1 MKIVVL
7 GGSGFLGSHVA
18 DALSRK
24 GHKVTIFDKKKSKWL
39 KSNQKMCIGDIL
51 NPKDLDRA
59 IKGADFVFHF
69 AASASLEQALKHPI
83 NSVKAN
89 ILGTVLALEFS
100 RKYKIKRFVHASTIY
115 VNSVEGGFYRSS
127 KRAAEDYVEEYK
139 KIHGLNYTILR
150 FGSLYGQRSDDT
162 NGIRFILKEAIT
174 KNQISYTGSRKTT
187 RQYIHVLDAA
197 EACADILKA
206 KYKNKH
212 IIITGKK
219 EIKMTEFLK
228 NLSKILN
235 ISKEISFKNRK
246 TVGHYE
252 ATPYTY
258 KFKKGQ
264 TLKLKSNIDI
274 YSSVLKIIDEIKNE
288 KNFYTYN

>member
-1 MKIVVL
+1 MKITVT

-18 DALSRK
+18 DALSQK
-24 GHKVTIFDKKKSKWL
+24 GHKVTIFDKKKSTWIKPG
-39 KSNQKMCIGDIL
+39 QKMCIGDIL
-51 NPKDLDRA
+51 NPKDLENA
-59 IKGADFVFHF
+59 IKGADVVFHF
-69 AASASLEQALKHPI
+69 AALADLGQSLKEPI
-83 NSVKAN
+83 NTVRVN
-89 ILGTVLALEFS
+89 ILGTVLALELS
-100 RKYKIKRFVHASTIY
+100 HKHNVKRFIHASTIY
-115 VNSVEGGFYRSS
+115 VNSIDGGFYRSS
-127 KRAAEDYVEEYK
+127 KKAAEDYVEEYK

-187 RQYIHVLDAA
+187 RRYIHVLDAA
-197 EACADILKA
+197 EACADTLKA

-252 ATPYTY
+252 TTPYTY

-274 YSSVLKIIDEIKNE
+274 YSGVVKIIEEIKNE

>member
-1 MKIVVL
+1 MKIVVT

-18 DALSRK
+18 DVLSRK

-59 IKGADFVFHF
+59 INGADFVFHF
-69 AASASLEQALKHPI
+69 AALSDINQALDEPI
-83 NSVKAN
+83 NTAKVN
-89 ILGTVLALEFS
+89 ILGTVLALELS

-127 KRAAEDYVEEYK
+127 KKAAEDYVEEYK

-162 NGIRFILKEAIT
+162 NGVRFILKEAIT
-174 KNQISYTGSRKTT
+174 KNQVSYTGSRKTT
-187 RQYIHVLDAA
+187 RRYIHVLDAA
-197 EACADILKA
+197 EACADTLKV

-235 ISKEISFKNRK
+235 ISKKISFKNRK

-252 ATPYTY
+252 TTPYTY
-258 KFKKGQ
+258 KFNKGQ

-274 YSSVLKIIDEIKNE
+274 YSGVLKIIDEIKN
-288 KNFYTYN
+288 